1 MPTRIKRKRKKPE
14 SANARPQWSIQIS
27 AEDKENR
34 GGIHAMLRCMHESR
48 EFVLRRV
55 VEYGK
60 TCGSDITQIAM
71 IYECYF
77 MLVAVREDD
86 QPGLQFIRDTY
97 SCGWDSM
104 GILAINNQM
113 NSAEA
118 VLFEE
123 YEGSLVI
130 QRYFT
135 AVCRASSPRRDFF
148 AQVFELRDGVPI
160 LVALYDHAKN
170 GQIEKIDLDD
180 IDLKDE
186 ETTNER

>member
-14 SANARPQWSIQIS
+14 PAYASPQWSIQVS
-27 AEDKENR
+27 AADNEDQDTTQ
-34 GGIHAMLRCMHESR
+34 AMLRCMHESR

-55 VEYGK
+55 MEYGK
-60 TCGSDITQIAM
+60 TSGSDITQIAM

-104 GILAINNQM
+104 GLLAINNQM
-113 NSAEA
+113 NAAEA
-118 VLFEE
+118 ELFDE
-123 YEGSLVI
+123 YDGSPLI

-135 AVCRASSPRRDFF
+135 AVCRASSPRRYFF
-148 AQVFELRDGVPI
+148 AQVFELRDDVPI

-170 GQIEKIDLDD
+170 GQIEKIDLGD
-180 IDLKDE
+180 IDLEDE